1 MNSFDAA
8 LDALVLK
15 PEFGPTAIH
24 IIRTVAD
31 MYTFKGMVLIPILW
45 WIWFQ
50 PTVRREWRREIVIAT
65 FMSGVLSLVLGRA
78 LADLLPFRTR
88 PVYDPGVPLHFP
100 AGLPQDAALV
110 SWSSFPSDHAMLWS
124 AVAAGIFVVWRLVG
138 LLALL
143 YTAIFICLP
152 RAYLGYHFPT
162 DLLAGVAIGV
172 VITYALT
179 REVIRKRY
187 APQLLRWIER
197 YPGPSAMVGF
207 IVCVEL
213 VTQFDELRK
222 IASFASRL
230 V

>member
-8 LDALVLK
+8 IGALLVK

-24 IIRTVAD
+24 IIRAVAD

-50 PTVRREWRREIVIAT
+50 PAARREWRREIVIAT
-65 FMSGVLSLVLGRA
+65 FASGVLSLGVGRA

-88 PVYDPGVPLHFP
+88 PVYDPSVHLHFP
-100 AGLPQDAALV
+100 AGLTQDAALA

-124 AVAAGIFVVWRLVG
+124 AIAAGIFIVWRSIG
-138 LLALL
+138 LFAFA
-143 YTAIFICLP
+143 YTAIVICFP

-162 DLLAGVAIGV
+162 DLLAGVVIGV
-172 VITYALT
+172 TITYLLT
-179 REVIRKRY
+179 REFIRTRY
-187 APQLLRWIER
+187 APQLLRCIQR
-197 YPGPSAMVGF
+197 FPGPFAMLGF

-222 IASFASRL
+222 IASFASK
-230 V
+230 VV